1 VPALEQAINQI
12 IRRHE
17 ALRTIFPDVE
27 GWPTQ
32 VILPEQP
39 ITLLVTDLSALPKSK
54 AKVAQHR
61 LASAEAERSFDLS
74 TGPLIRAGV
83 RRMNEREHMVQV
95 TMHHIVSDGWSL
107 GVFCREVSALYEAF
121 AAGNPTPLPALRIQY
136 GDFAAWQRQHMQGDK
151 LARQRSYWK
160 KQLAGMPPVLELPS
174 DRPRPEVATFHGA
187 KFRFMLPKT
196 LSDNLNTLS
205 RQEGVTL
212 FMVLL
217 AAFDVLLYR
226 YTYQPDIVVGTAIA
240 NRSRSET
247 EPLMGFFVNL
257 VIMRTDMNGNTTFR
271 ELLARV
277 KQLTLAAY
285 QHQDVPIEQIIEMLQ
300 PQRSLNR
307 SPLYQVEFTLQ
318 NAPLEPLETR
328 DLTFTPVNVQPDSSE
343 TDFNLIM
350 SETKNGLAGEIIYS
364 TDLFEPPTIERM
376 ADHFRTL
383 LQGIV
388 EEPQRRIM
396 ELSLTSNREAEALLA
411 QWDGGATSAVAG

>member
-1 VPALEQAINQI
+1 
-12 IRRHE
+12 
-17 ALRTIFPDVE
+17 
-27 GWPTQ
+27 
-32 VILPEQP
+32 
-39 ITLLVTDLSALPKSK
+39 LPKAK
-54 AKVAQHR
+54 ADAAQQR
-61 LASAEAERSFDLS
+61 LAAAEAERPFDLS

-83 RRMNEREHMVQV
+83 RHIDDHEHLVQV

-107 GVFCREVSALYEAF
+107 GVFCREVSILYEAF
-121 AAGNPTPLPALRIQY
+121 AAGCSTPLPPLRIQY
-136 GDFAAWQRQHMQGDK
+136 GDFAAWQRQHMQGDR
-151 LARQRSYWK
+151 LAKQQSYWK

-174 DRPRPEVATFHGA
+174 DRRRPDVATFHGA

-240 NRSRSET
+240 NRNRSET
-247 EPLMGFFVNL
+247 EPLMGFFVNML
-257 VIMRTDMNGNTTFR
+257 VMRTDMNGNPSFR
-271 ELLARV
+271 ELLDRV

-285 QHQDVPIEQIIEMLQ
+285 QHQDVPFEQVIEMLQ

-328 DLTFTPVNVQPDSSE
+328 DLTFTPVNIQPDSSE

-350 SETKNGLAGEIIYS
+350 SESKNGLAGEIIYS
-364 TDLFEPPTIERM
+364 TDLFDAATIERM
-376 ADHFRTL
+376 ADHFQTL
-383 LQGIV
+383 LQGVV
-388 EEPQRRIM
+388 EAPQRRID
-396 ELSLTSNREAEALLA
+396 ELSLTTNTEAQSLLA
-411 QWDGGATSAVAG
+411 QWGGGSSVPTY